1 MTKLNNTDNIM
12 YIYNMRTLTYNFSD
26 ELTDMKPKET
36 AITLI
41 LEVRF
46 WE

>member
-1 MTKLNNTDNIM
+1 MTIFNNTDNTM
-12 YIYNMRTLTYNFSD
+12 YIYNMRPLTYNFSD
-26 ELTDMKPKET
+26 ELTDMKPKEI

-41 LEVRF
+41 LKVRF